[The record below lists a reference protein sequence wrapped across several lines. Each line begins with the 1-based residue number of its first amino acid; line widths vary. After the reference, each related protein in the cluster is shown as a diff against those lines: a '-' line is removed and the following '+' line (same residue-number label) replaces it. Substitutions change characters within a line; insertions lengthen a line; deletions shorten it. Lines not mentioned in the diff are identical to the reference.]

1 MGRNSSI
8 DLDLVQSSIKILN
21 DQNKSVN
28 AASIRQVLGGGSPNH
43 IQKFLVELK
52 NKNPENFE
60 NCGFDIP
67 NHVLKKFSQIYTDLR
82 NSAGFEL
89 KNLQTKHQIEISEKE
104 EELILYKNY
113 SIELELKIQNLESQL
128 FDQKVDEKV
137 ELILKNNESQ
147 NLNKLFQVK
156 K

>member
-1 MGRNSSI
+1 VGLI
-8 DLDLVQSSIKILN
+8 YQ
-21 DQNKSVN
+21 
-28 AASIRQVLGGGSPNH
+28 
-43 IQKFLVELK
+43 
-52 NKNPENFE
+52 
-60 NCGFDIP
+60 

-89 KNLQTKHQIEISEKE
+89 KNLQTKHQIEINEKE

>member
-52 NKNPENFE
+52 NKNPEDFE

-67 NHVLKKFSQIYTDLR
+67 KSCLKK
-82 NSAGFEL
+82 
-89 KNLQTKHQIEISEKE
+89 
-104 EELILYKNY
+104 
-113 SIELELKIQNLESQL
+113 
-128 FDQKVDEKV
+128 V
-137 ELILKNNESQ
+137 
-147 NLNKLFQVK
+147 
-156 K
+156 